1 VPQKLCVFFLFPR
14 LSKPNQ
20 KTTFSGS
27 SASILVAAVRRSGCT
42 LKGEPMLS
50 LISKRTTGEPMPA
63 MPLHIPLASA
73 YLCQDCNCVSN
84 CSRRCPAC
92 ASEVLMGLAG
102 ILNRE
107 VVEEVSRQNYSYVT
121 AMVA

>member
-1 VPQKLCVFFLFPR
+1 
-14 LSKPNQ
+14 
-20 KTTFSGS
+20 
-27 SASILVAAVRRSGCT
+27 
-42 LKGEPMLS
+42 
-50 LISKRTTGEPMPA
+50 MPA
-63 MPLHIPLASA
+63 MPFHIPLTSA

-107 VVEEVSRQNYSYVT
+107 VEEVPRQNYSYVP

>member
-1 VPQKLCVFFLFPR
+1 
-14 LSKPNQ
+14 
-20 KTTFSGS
+20 
-27 SASILVAAVRRSGCT
+27 
-42 LKGEPMLS
+42 
-50 LISKRTTGEPMPA
+50 MPA
-63 MPLHIPLASA
+63 MPFHMPLASA

-107 VVEEVSRQNYSYVT
+107 VVDEVPGQVYSYVT
-121 AMVA
+121 SMVA

>member
-1 VPQKLCVFFLFPR
+1 
-14 LSKPNQ
+14 
-20 KTTFSGS
+20 
-27 SASILVAAVRRSGCT
+27 
-42 LKGEPMLS
+42 MLS
-50 LISKRTTGEPMPA
+50 LITKYIGEA
-63 MPLHIPLASA
+63 MPPSQPIHLPLGSA

-84 CSRRCPAC
+84 SSRRCPAC

-107 VVEEVSRQNYSYVT
+107 VVDPIPATSHSCVT